1 MSEPVIPLPP
11 RGFKQELVD
20 TRYPE
25 QCASNAAATHVPS
38 FHQMSIKQEP
48 REFGIDSGE
57 HCEVAGYC
65 KRLWLAQ
72 ALGLDYGL

>member
-11 RGFKQELVD
+11 QGFKQEMVD
-20 TRYPE
+20 PRYPE
-25 QCASNAAATHVPS
+25 QGVTNVAATRVPS

-57 HCEVAGYC
+57 HYMVAGHFVSGFVSLFLSSTC
-65 KRLWLAQ
+65 II
-72 ALGLDYGL
+72 